1 MKQKKFLSYIS
12 GALLWLSV
20 KSDGDLLCRMG
31 NHFDAIINIK
41 QAIPESQRLQN
52 RKVHRPKYDA
62 NNKHIVY

>member
-1 MKQKKFLSYIS
+1 MKQKKFLPYIS
-12 GALLWLSV
+12 SALLWLSV
-20 KSDGDLLCRMG
+20 KSDGNLLCHIG

-52 RKVHRPKYDA
+52 RKVHRPKYYV